1 MRKHYMSRSQ
11 TRAMSS
17 EYPIGD
23 PTGGAAY
30 GEFNDPITAAIVV
43 GGSVIQGSMASS
55 GAQSAA
61 NTQAAASAQASDAQ
75 LQATRESIAAQR
87 EAYAKQIE
95 LQAPFREAGLKG
107 QNRLMD
113 LLGVSGN
120 TKAQGYGSMA
130 TPFSTESMYKDPGY
144 AFRLNE
150 GIKSLD
156 RSAAARG
163 GLLSGAQ
170 LKGVQRYGQE
180 YAANEYANAFNRQQL
195 ERASLLN
202 PLQSVAGQAQTSAN
216 TMSQAAGN
224 LGAGE
229 SAALLAGGNAVA
241 GNLIGAGNARASGYV
256 GSANAWGNTVGN
268 LTNAY
273 MGYQNQQQQNAL
285 MSRYLGGGGGSS
297 FPTYGTGGFNNLSTY
312 G

>member
-1 MRKHYMSRSQ
+1 MAGWVAAAVVGSAVIGGIASSNASSNAANAQ
-11 TRAMSS
+11 IASS
-17 EYPIGD
+17 E
-23 PTGGAAY
+23 
-30 GEFNDPITAAIVV
+30 
-43 GGSVIQGSMASS
+43 
-55 GAQSAA
+55 
-61 NTQAAASAQASDAQ
+61 AASAAQ
-75 LQATRESIAAQR
+75 LQSTRESIAAQ
-87 EAYAKQIE
+87 EKAFNKQLE

-113 LLGVSGN
+113 LLGISGN
-120 TKAQGYGSMA
+120 TKAQGYGSMS
-130 TPFSTESMYKDPGY
+130 TPFTTENMYQDPGY

-150 GIKSLD
+150 GIKALD

-195 ERASLLN
+195 ERASILN
-202 PLQSVAGQAQTSAN
+202 PLQSLSGQAQTSAN

-241 GNLIGAGNARASGYV
+241 NNMIGAGNARASGYI
-256 GSANAWGNTVGN
+256 GSANAFNSALQGATSG
-268 LTNAY
+268 Y
-273 MGYQNQQQQNAL
+273 IGYQQQQQQNQL
-285 MSRYLGGGGGSS
+285 LNRYLGGGGYGSGGYSSPYGVGS
-297 FPTYGTGGFNNLSTY
+297 FDNIYG
-312 G
+312 

>member
-1 MRKHYMSRSQ
+1 MSGWV
-11 TRAMSS
+11 A
-17 EYPIGD
+17 
-23 PTGGAAY
+23 GA
-30 GEFNDPITAAIVV
+30 VV
-43 GGSVIQGSMASS
+43 VGSVIQGSMSSNAAQNAAS
-55 GAQSAA
+55 
-61 NTQAAASAQASDAQ
+61 TQAAAAGQASDAQ
-75 LQATRESIAAQR
+75 LQATRESIAAQK
-87 EAYAKQIE
+87 EAYAKQLE

-120 TKAQGYGSMA
+120 TKAEGYGSMA
-130 TPFSTESMYKDPGY
+130 TPFTAESMYNDPGY

-150 GIKSLD
+150 GIKALD

-170 LKGVQRYGQE
+170 LKAVNRYGQE
-180 YAANEYANAFNRQQL
+180 YAANEFGNAFNRQQL
-195 ERASLLN
+195 QRASILN
-202 PLQSVAGQAQTSAN
+202 PLQSLTGQAQTSAN

-268 LTNAY
+268 ITNAY
-273 MGYQNQQQQNAL
+273 VGYQQNQQQNAL
-285 MSRYLGGGGGSS
+285 LNRYLGGGGSSYGGGGGGYSPYGVGS
-297 FPTYGTGGFNNLSTY
+297 FDNIYG
-312 G
+312 

>member
-1 MRKHYMSRSQ
+1 M
-11 TRAMSS
+11 TFWVA
-17 EYPIGD
+17 G
-23 PTGGAAY
+23 
-30 GEFNDPITAAIVV
+30 AIVGSAV
-43 GGSVIQGSMASS
+43 IGGISSSNAASS
-55 GAQSAA
+55 AAGAQVA
-61 NTQAAASAQASDAQ
+61 ASDAASQAQ
-75 LQATRESIAAQR
+75 LQSTRESIAAQ
-87 EAYAKQIE
+87 EKAFNKQLE

-113 LLGVSGN
+113 LLGISGN
-120 TKAQGYGSMA
+120 TKAQGYGSMS
-130 TPFSTESMYKDPGY
+130 TPFTTENMYQDPGY

-150 GIKSLD
+150 GIKALD

-195 ERASLLN
+195 ERASILN
-202 PLQSVAGQAQTSAN
+202 PLQSLSGQAQTSAN

-241 GNLIGAGNARASGYV
+241 SNMIGAGNARASGYI
-256 GSANAWGNTVGN
+256 GSANAFNSALQGATGG
-268 LTNAY
+268 Y
-273 MGYQNQQQQNAL
+273 IGYQQQQQQNAL
-285 MSRYLGGGGGSS
+285 LNRYLGGGGSSYGGGGGYSPYGVGS
-297 FPTYGTGGFNNLSTY
+297 FDNIYG
-312 G
+312 

>member
-1 MRKHYMSRSQ
+1 MSGWV
-11 TRAMSS
+11 A
-17 EYPIGD
+17 
-23 PTGGAAY
+23 GA
-30 GEFNDPITAAIVV
+30 VV
-43 GGSVIQGSMASS
+43 VGSVIQGSMASS
-55 GAQSAA
+55 AA
-61 NTQAAASAQASDAQ
+61 GQAADAQVAASDTASAAQ
-75 LQATRESIAAQR
+75 LQATRESIAAQK
-87 EAYAKQIE
+87 EAFNKQLE

-120 TKAQGYGSMA
+120 TKAEGYGSMA
-130 TPFSTESMYKDPGY
+130 TPFSAQDMYNDPGY

-150 GIKSLD
+150 GIKALD

-170 LKGVQRYGQE
+170 LKAVNRYGQE

-195 ERASLLN
+195 QRASLLN
-202 PLQSVAGQAQTSAN
+202 PLQSLTGQAQTSAN
-216 TMSQAAGN
+216 TLSNAAGN

-229 SAALLAGGNAVA
+229 SAALLAGGNAIA
-241 GNLIGAGNARASGYV
+241 NNAIGAGNARASGYV

-273 MGYQNQQQQNAL
+273 VGYQQNQQQNQLLN
-285 MSRYLGGGGGSS
+285 RYLNNTGGYGGGGYSMGS
-297 FPTYGTGGFNNLSTY
+297 FDNLSNY

>member
-1 MRKHYMSRSQ
+1 MSGWV
-11 TRAMSS
+11 A
-17 EYPIGD
+17 
-23 PTGGAAY
+23 GA
-30 GEFNDPITAAIVV
+30 VV
-43 GGSVIQGSMASS
+43 VGSVIQGSMASS
-55 GAQSAA
+55 AA
-61 NTQAAASAQASDAQ
+61 GQAADAQVAASDTASAAQ
-75 LQATRESIAAQR
+75 LQATRESIAAQK
-87 EAYAKQIE
+87 EAFNKQLE

-120 TKAQGYGSMA
+120 TKAEGYGSMA
-130 TPFSTESMYKDPGY
+130 TPFSAQDMYNDPGY

-150 GIKSLD
+150 GIKALD

-170 LKGVQRYGQE
+170 LKAVNRYGQE

-195 ERASLLN
+195 QRASLLN
-202 PLQSVAGQAQTSAN
+202 PLQSLTGQAQTSAN
-216 TMSQAAGN
+216 TLSNAAGN

-229 SAALLAGGNAVA
+229 SAALLAGGNAIA
-241 GNLIGAGNARASGYV
+241 NNAIGAGNARASGYV

-273 MGYQNQQQQNAL
+273 VGYQQNQQQNQLLN
-285 MSRYLGGGGGSS
+285 RYLNNTGGYGGGGGYSMGS
-297 FPTYGTGGFNNLSTY
+297 FDNLSNY

>member
-1 MRKHYMSRSQ
+1 MSGWVAGAVVVGSVVQ
-11 TRAMSS
+11 GAMSS
-17 EYPIGD
+17 N
-23 PTGGAAY
+23 AA
-30 GEFNDPITAAIVV
+30 T
-43 GGSVIQGSMASS
+43 
-55 GAQSAA
+55 SAA
-61 NTQAAASAQASDAQ
+61 NTQAAAAGQASDAQ
-75 LQATRESIAAQR
+75 LQASREASAMQLQASRESIAAQQAAFNR
-87 EAYAKQIE
+87 QVE

-113 LLGVSGN
+113 LLGISGD
-120 TKAQGYGSMA
+120 TKATGYGSMA
-130 TPFSTESMYKDPGY
+130 KPYTTADMYNDPGY

-150 GIKSLD
+150 GIKALD

-170 LKGVQRYGQE
+170 LKAVNRYGQE

-195 ERASLLN
+195 ERASILN

-216 TMSQAAGN
+216 TLTNAAGN

-229 SAALLAGGNAVA
+229 AAALMAGGNAMAANTLGA
-241 GNLIGAGNARASGYV
+241 GNAAAAGLIGAGNARASGYV
-256 GSANAWGNTVGN
+256 GSANAWGNTIGN

-273 MGYQNQQQQNAL
+273 VGYKQNQQQNAL
-285 MSRYLGGGGGSS
+285 LDRYLSGNRGYGGGGYSS
-297 FPTYGTGGFNNLSTY
+297 PYSVGGFDNVY